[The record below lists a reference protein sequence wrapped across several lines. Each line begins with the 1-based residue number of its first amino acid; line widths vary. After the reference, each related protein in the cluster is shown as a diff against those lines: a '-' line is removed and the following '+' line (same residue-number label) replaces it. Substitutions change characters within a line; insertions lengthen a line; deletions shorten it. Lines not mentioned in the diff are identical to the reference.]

1 MSFLSN
7 LCYLLFSAIWFVD
20 IHSEGIVNKGLKG
33 RKSVIIKSC
42 AGLKLAVVFPRGGS
56 EEKSKCLWYPV
67 FFMIYLSLIF
77 STLNTLTRLGSASYL
92 GHCFGLGLSFII
104 KQGFLDTLLMTYL
117 GVPDSAIVL
126 SLLKL
131 HCVLMN
137 FWHLSDCLIC
147 NFLLLLLSDAH

>member
-1 MSFLSN
+1 MPFKP
-7 LCYLLFSAIWFVD
+7 LLFVVQYYLICRL

-33 RKSVIIKSC
+33 IKSVIIKSC
-42 AGLKLAVVFPRGGS
+42 AGLKLVIVFPRGGL
-56 EEKSKCLWYPV
+56 EEKSKCLWCSL

-77 STLNTLTRLGSASYL
+77 STLNTVILLGSASYL

-104 KQGFLDTLLMTYL
+104 KQGFLGTLLMMCF
-117 GVPDSAIVL
+117 GVPDSTIVF

-137 FWHLSDCLIC
+137 FWHLSDCLMC
-147 NFLLLLLSDAH
+147 NFLLLLLFDAY